1 MLEGYKDRIVGF
13 FFVVIE
19 EVKILKQ
26 ELIGLYFLLIQFFE
40 PRRFI
45 RWNEVASL
53 ITRFNST

>member
-26 ELIGLYFLLIQFFE
+26 ERIGLYFF
-40 PRRFI
+40 
-45 RWNEVASL
+45 
-53 ITRFNST
+53 